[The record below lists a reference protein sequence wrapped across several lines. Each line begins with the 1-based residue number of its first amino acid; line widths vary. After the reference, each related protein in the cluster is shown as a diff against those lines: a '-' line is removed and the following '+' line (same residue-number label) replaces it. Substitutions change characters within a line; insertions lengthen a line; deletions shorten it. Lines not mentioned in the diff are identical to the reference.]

1 MTVRDDLVL
10 SWALYDLGTVDPRV
24 LIRWAQ
30 RFCEA
35 EEGDEHDA
43 VVVRLA
49 MMSPQT
55 PRDVVEGA
63 FTEAVAALG
72 EEFPDDEET
81 WRAFAGSIANAMLT
95 DQITPRDA
103 TKVLARLAKEREEL
117 SNWQHIEAC
126 FVLVPSGQF
135 AQADVDEEA
144 HLEAIALLEL
154 LSAPAN

>member
-1 MTVRDDLVL
+1 MTLRDDLVL

-30 RFCEA
+30 RFCEDEA
-35 EEGDEHDA
+35 GDEHDA
-43 VVVRLA
+43 VIVRLA

-55 PRDVVEGA
+55 SRNVVEGA
-63 FTEAVAALG
+63 FTEAVLALG
-72 EEFPDDEET
+72 EDFPDDEAT

-103 TKVLARLAKEREEL
+103 TKVLARLAKERDEL
-117 SNWQHIEAC
+117 SNWVHIDAC
-126 FVLVPSGQF
+126 FALVPSGVH

-144 HLEAIALLEL
+144 HLEAIALLEML
-154 LSAPAN
+154 NAPPN